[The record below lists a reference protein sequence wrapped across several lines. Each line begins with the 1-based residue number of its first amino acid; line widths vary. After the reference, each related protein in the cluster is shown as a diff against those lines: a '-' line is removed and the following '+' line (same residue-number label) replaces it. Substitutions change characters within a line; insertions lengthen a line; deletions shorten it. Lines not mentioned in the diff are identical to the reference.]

1 MLHHLGAKNHHLG
14 GRVFHLELSDDG
26 GCVVGHEELLE
37 VIDDHLANQ
46 GDVRKDRGGIF
57 LQNAYLVHS
66 VGAVG
71 GLDRGGELAAR
82 PDVPDDGLLDA
93 GEELRAVLQHG
104 GETGRSRNVQR
115 HLVCLWRIVRAM
127 NKWKMIKILSF
138 LSSRKADINKNFHAR
153 EKQGGERKLYNNVP

>member
-1 MLHHLGAKNHHLG
+1 MHRFTYLLFHHLRAENHHLG

-115 HLVCLWRIVRAM
+115 HLVCLWRIVRVM
-127 NKWKMIKILSF
+127 DKWNMIKILSF
-138 LSSRKADINKNFHAR
+138 FKPKSRYQQKFSCT
-153 EKQGGERKLYNNVP
+153 